1 MMLERTSQLF
11 GNRNRTMVLIAVRVL
26 AETYPS
32 ELGALLGLRL
42 FAVQRLLESFERD
55 GIIVSRSVGRTR
67 VVALNPRFFA
77 SKELSA
83 LLWAMAK
90 QDPELVSKLALKR
103 RRPRRPGKPG
113 LP

>member
-1 MMLERTSQLF
+1 MLERPLQLF
-11 GNRNRTMVLIAVRVL
+11 GNRNRTMVLVAVRVL

-42 FAVQRLLESFERD
+42 FAVQRVLESFERE
-55 GIIVSRSVGRTR
+55 GLIVSRNVGRTR

-77 SKELSA
+77 SKELAA
-83 LLWAMAK
+83 LLWSMAK
-90 QDPELVSKLALKR
+90 QDPELVTKLALKR